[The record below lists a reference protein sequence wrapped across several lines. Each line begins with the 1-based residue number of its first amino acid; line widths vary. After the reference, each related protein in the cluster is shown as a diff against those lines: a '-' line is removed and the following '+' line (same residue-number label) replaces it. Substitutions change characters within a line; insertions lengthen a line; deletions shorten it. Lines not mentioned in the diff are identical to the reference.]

1 MGRVVIAAVLV
12 ALVAAIAILC
22 AKQIPENPISSPGS
36 KIDPPAMYVSSE
48 GHEGDSGD
56 SSGDADEDE
65 YEPDDGDASEEP
77 DDSSQDDSEGS
88 EEPDDSSQDDSVG
101 SGDGGSE
108 ESEGDGSGDSGAD
121 SADGSGSSDGTGSG
135 DSSDSVIGGGEEGSG
150 GGEGNDPQEEDEP
163 TGYGISTNLGD
174 YTAISTGTKSPNLYG
189 FSYSSRSGFDQD
201 TNLLWFYAMPNSYT
215 PDGYSVR
222 VEYSN
227 ELTGGEMVEVESD
240 NYIYSVELEKT
251 DGFETTVRLTLVT
264 QSGVDTSCV
273 VEYSIVYN
281 GREAP
286 TISVNLTEGQ
296 VILTSEYDLVVSAA
310 DCDGNTIY
318 SSNIQVYLDGELQS
332 DHSATSPYT
341 YKIDVSANMT
351 DDETSH
357 VVTVVAT
364 DYSSEEV
371 STTVSY
377 NIVYRLSAFG
387 EEIGEVTFTIDATT
401 VGLGVVDTFTVTL
414 HKDYPFAYDMMT
426 ALEEN
431 GYEVE
436 CSGPVDLDD
445 PESSGW
451 SNYYLERLQS
461 DSLRNQSVPDRL
473 WNKIL
478 DDKLNLTGISY
489 KNSLGEM
496 DYTSVSGW
504 IYTVNGTSAGQS
516 LGSYNP
522 VDGDEVMLIFEI
534 AGGKEVGY
542 AGAGSN
548 EGALSTYN
556 AIWIGGE
563 EILQYDLV
571 CYQVVEE
578 PTCTSTGLA
587 RWVDAVELAY
597 DEANDTDTISKYE
610 SFSDVEGGEPNGQ
623 YITLETTDHEWEL
636 DTANCI
642 EPTESKDGVKA
653 YKCSICGETKEEVWE
668 YEGSEGSGEDSGEED
683 GGEDG
688 SGSSEG

>member
-1 MGRVVIAAVLV
+1 MSEERRRSIGRAAVAAILITI
-12 ALVAAIAILC
+12 VAAIAIFC
-22 AKQIPENPISSPGS
+22 TRQIPENPIDSPGAQ
-36 KIDPPAMYVSSE
+36 IDSPTMYVSSE
-48 GHEGDSGD
+48 GTEGDADDPSGEESEED
-56 SSGDADEDE
+56 ESDDEPQDEQDPEEEDAASEEVSTASSEDGVEASSGDA
-65 YEPDDGDASEEP
+65 
-77 DDSSQDDSEGS
+77 
-88 EEPDDSSQDDSVG
+88 
-101 SGDGGSE
+101 
-108 ESEGDGSGDSGAD
+108 
-121 SADGSGSSDGTGSG
+121 ADGSGTASRTDGSSSGDAGSTGTGA
-135 DSSDSVIGGGEEGSG
+135 VVVG
-150 GGEGNDPQEEDEP
+150 GGEGTNPQEEDEV
-163 TGYGISTNLGD
+163 TDYGISTNLGE

-215 PDGYSVR
+215 PDGYTVR

-227 ELTGGEMVEVESD
+227 ELTGSEMVEAESD
-240 NYIYSVELEKT
+240 DYIYSIELEKT

-264 QSGVDTSCV
+264 QAGVDTSCV
-273 VEYSIVYN
+273 VEYTVVYN

-286 TISVNLTEGQ
+286 TVSVNLTEGQ
-296 VILTSEYDLVVSAA
+296 VILTSEYDLVVSAT

-332 DHSATSPYT
+332 DHSASSPYT

-351 DDETSH
+351 DDETPH

-364 DYSSEEV
+364 DYSSEAV

-377 NIVYRLSAFG
+377 NIVYKLSAFG

-414 HKDYPFAYDMMT
+414 HKDYPFAYDMML

-436 CSGPVDLDD
+436 CTGPSDLDD

-451 SNYYLERLQS
+451 SNYYLARLTS
-461 DSLRNQSVPDRL
+461 DAFRNQSVPERL

-623 YITLETTDHEWEL
+623 YITLEMTDHDWEI

-642 EPTESKDGVKA
+642 APTASKDGIKA

-668 YEGSEGSGEDSGEED
+668 YEGTDVDD
-683 GGEDG
+683 GGEDEESS
-688 SGSSEG
+688 SGE

>member
-1 MGRVVIAAVLV
+1 MSEERRRSIGRAAVAAILI
-12 ALVAAIAILC
+12 AIVAAIAIFC
-22 AKQIPENPISSPGS
+22 ARQIPENPIASPGAQ
-36 KIDPPAMYVSSE
+36 IDPPTMYVSSE
-48 GHEGDSGD
+48 GSEGDADDASGEENED
-56 SSGDADEDE
+56 EEDDSEDEQDPEEEDAVSEDASTASSEDGAEGSSGD
-65 YEPDDGDASEEP
+65 
-77 DDSSQDDSEGS
+77 
-88 EEPDDSSQDDSVG
+88 V
-101 SGDGGSE
+101 
-108 ESEGDGSGDSGAD
+108 
-121 SADGSGSSDGTGSG
+121 ADGSGADGSSSGSGSSGTGG
-135 DSSDSVIGGGEEGSG
+135 TIVG
-150 GGEGNDPQEEDEP
+150 GGEGTNPQEEDEA

-240 NYIYSVELEKT
+240 NYIYSIELEKT

-264 QSGVDTSCV
+264 QAGVDTSCV
-273 VEYSIVYN
+273 VEYTVVYN

-286 TISVNLTEGQ
+286 TVSVNLTEGQ
-296 VILTSEYDLVVSAA
+296 VILTSEYDLVVSAT

-318 SSNIQVYLDGELQS
+318 SSNIEVYLDGELQT
-332 DHSATSPYT
+332 DHSASSPYT

-351 DDETSH
+351 EDETPH

-364 DYSSEEV
+364 DYSSEAV

-377 NIVYRLSAFG
+377 NIVYKLSAFG
-387 EEIGEVTFTIDATT
+387 EEIGSVTFTIDATT
-401 VGLGVVDTFTVTL
+401 VGLGIVDSFEVTL
-414 HKDYPFAYDMMT
+414 HKDYPFAYDMML

-436 CSGPVDLDD
+436 CSGPSDLDD

-451 SNYYLERLQS
+451 SNYYLARLTS
-461 DSLRNQSVPDRL
+461 DAFRNQRVPQRL
-473 WNKIL
+473 WSKIL

-504 IYTVNGTSAGQS
+504 IYVVNGTSAGQS
-516 LGSYNP
+516 LGSYNA
-522 VDGDEVMLIFEI
+522 VDGDDVQLIFEI

-597 DEANDTDTISKYE
+597 DEDNGTDTITEYQ

-623 YITLETTDHEWEL
+623 YITLEMTDHDWEI

-642 EPTESKDGVKA
+642 EPTASKDGVKA
-653 YKCSICGETKEEVWE
+653 YRCSICGETKEEVWE
-668 YEGSEGSGEDSGEED
+668 YEGTDAGD

-688 SGSSEG
+688 ESSSGG